1 MVDENAMLDDIFAK
15 VGQSADVIDLR
26 PTFTDLTRTNTCISR
41 PTTTGRPTARTVPM
55 SSSAASRA

>member
-26 PTFTDLTRTNTCISR
+26 GTFTT
-41 PTTTGRPTARTVPM
+41 
-55 SSSAASRA
+55 